1 MKKIRFFA
9 SLRIFLVLFG
19 LSFLLFNSCERNKQ
33 QVEAT
38 KQLNAPDFSLPL
50 VNASGVAT
58 LSENIGKVII
68 LDFWAT
74 WCPPCRMEIPGF
86 IELYN
91 KYKDSGLIVI
101 GISVDDSV
109 DTVNKFII
117 ETNINYPVVMGNS
130 KVVQDYGGITGI
142 PTTFIIDRK
151 GNIVQR
157 FIGYRPKDVFENEIK
172 KLLSE
177 ET

>member
-1 MKKIRFFA
+1 MKRF
-9 SLRIFLVLFG
+9 FLVLFG
-19 LSFLLFNSCERNKQ
+19 LSFLLFNSCKRSTH

-50 VNASGVAT
+50 VKGSGFMT

-101 GISVDDSV
+101 GIIVGDNMDIV
-109 DTVNKFII
+109 KKFVL
-117 ETNINYPVVMGNS
+117 ENNINYPVVMGNS

-151 GNIVQR
+151 GNIVQK
-157 FIGYRPKDVFENEIK
+157 FIGYRPKEVFENEIK